1 MREVLSMSYLNILQD
16 IGFGNTL
23 TQDDLIELHLETTTF
38 EELGFD
44 HVKNA
49 ESDKVQSIFSILDN
63 QFVKNPPITKLD
75 IANDGSKRVL
85 QDITKKEMPVQSRFK
100 NVQEIPRVGTGCTS
114 TTTTTTST
122 TTKTTTTSTTSTMTT
137 TTSTACLSPC
147 PCSLLTTYNGTYDY
161 VAGVINSEG
170 DQYNGCIAELFA
182 DVCGDCLRSSCS
194 LIKYDIYGNGR
205 LYYELDTDPM
215 SFDIQCPAT
224 GEIVITGSGFA
235 ADSLGNVAGARFTL
249 TAQDNSPDKFQ
260 MVINAGSD
268 VLNHNSGIIELTG
281 PKQGDI
287 IVSDCTSAG
296 FAKLHAEVDYTK
308 LAEKKDKLIER
319 INNLNE

>member
-1 MREVLSMSYLNILQD
+1 MLYLNILQD

-23 TQDDLIELHLETTTF
+23 TQDDLIELLLETTTF

-44 HVKNA
+44 HLINA
-49 ESDKVQSIFSILDN
+49 ESDRVQSIFSILDG
-63 QFVKNPPITKLD
+63 QIVKNPSITKLD
-75 IANDGSKRVL
+75 IANDGLKRVL
-85 QDITKKEMPVQSRFK
+85 QDITKKEMPVQSSFK
-100 NVQEIPRVGTGCTS
+100 NVQEIPRVTTGCTAT

-122 TTKTTTTSTTSTMTT
+122 TTKTTTTSTTSTTTT
-137 TTSTACLSPC
+137 TTSTACISPC

-205 LYYELDTDPM
+205 LYYELNTDPM

-260 MVINAGSD
+260 MVINAGVD

-287 IVSDCTSAG
+287 IVSDCTSARV
-296 FAKLHAEVDYTK
+296 AKLHAEVDYTK

-319 INNLNE
+319 INKLNK